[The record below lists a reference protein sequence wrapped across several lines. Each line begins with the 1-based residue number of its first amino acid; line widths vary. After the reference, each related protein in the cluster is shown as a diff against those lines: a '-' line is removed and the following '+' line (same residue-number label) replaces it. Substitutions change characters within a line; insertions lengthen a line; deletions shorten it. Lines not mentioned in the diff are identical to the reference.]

1 MPPATRARPDVQ
13 CLVDFRYAP
22 VALFAARSIPLPD
35 GNSSCFHG
43 GARLREGVSIRRKRH
58 EGRLH
63 WRMPTPPPAHN
74 SCPRV
79 AARYL
84 VIEVAGD
91 AADRLRAVRVTG
103 SPRTPSSRSRRS
115 SSTVASP
122 RPLWPPHELRSA
134 IYCRGQSSPARSRQ
148 PRPAHHSRQDVF
160 VDPARARPSN
170 HTILY
175 PVGAI
180 ANIVE
185 STYLSLAAPM
195 LRPMRTR

>member
-1 MPPATRARPDVQ
+1 MMPPATRARPDVQ

-43 GARLREGVSIRRKRH
+43 GAGLREGVSIRRKRR

-63 WRMPTPPPAHN
+63 WRMPTPPTAHN

-122 RPLWPPHELRSA
+122 RPLWPPPMNCGQQFIVAAKIRRRDHVSRGPRITVGKTCLLILRERAPA
-134 IYCRGQSSPARSRQ
+134 ITQSCIQLERSR
-148 PRPAHHSRQDVF
+148 
-160 VDPARARPSN
+160 
-170 HTILY
+170 TL
-175 PVGAI
+175 
-180 ANIVE
+180 
-185 STYLSLAAPM
+185 
-195 LRPMRTR
+195 